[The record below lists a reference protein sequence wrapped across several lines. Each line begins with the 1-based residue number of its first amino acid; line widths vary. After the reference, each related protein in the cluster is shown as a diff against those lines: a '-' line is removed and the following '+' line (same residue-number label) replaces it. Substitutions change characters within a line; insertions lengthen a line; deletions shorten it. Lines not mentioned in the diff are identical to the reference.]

1 MTIYLVASGEYSEYG
16 VDAVFLNKEKAM
28 LYCAAHNGKETDD
41 PYDICWIEEYD
52 THDDDIN
59 ADGKKTACRHYL
71 RFGVFDKW
79 YVKSVYIAFSRPSHI
94 SEDLHDAW
102 VYLPQEDD
110 DLAIKIAQDMAAEAK
125 ARKEG
130 LT

>member
-1 MTIYLVASGEYSEYG
+1 M
-16 VDAVFLNKEKAM
+16 
-28 LYCAAHNGKETDD
+28 
-41 PYDICWIEEYD
+41 
-52 THDDDIN
+52 HDDDIN

>member
-1 MTIYLVASGEYSEYG
+1 MTIYLVTSGEYSDYG
-16 VDAVFLNKEKAM
+16 VDAVFLDEEKAM
-28 LYCAAHNGKETDD
+28 LYCAARNVKETGD
-41 PYDICWIEEYD
+41 PCSIEEYD
-52 THDDDIN
+52 TRDDDIN
-59 ADGKKTACRHYL
+59 ADGKKIAYRHYL

-94 SEDLHDAW
+94 SEDLQDAW

-110 DLAIKIAQDMAAEAK
+110 DLAIKIAQDMAAEAR